1 MPSININYLDQ
12 LKEDYTKYPNFI
24 ETGTYFGETIF
35 AAEPY
40 FENLYTIELSKE
52 LHQSTSLKYTGS
64 KITFIQGDSSL
75 KLLEL
80 LPNIEGRSIFYLDG
94 HYSGGVTAKGKKDC
108 PLYEELELIMKL
120 HQDNCIVIIDDARLF
135 EKKEFADWSE
145 INQEKILDIT
155 EARTSSFNFLPS
167 ELHHEDRM
175 VLYLNEA
182 R

>member
-1 MPSININYLDQ
+1 MPSININYLGQ

-24 ETGTYFGETIF
+24 ETGTFAGDTIF
-35 AAEPY
+35 AVEPY

-52 LHQSTSLKYTGS
+52 LHQSTSLKYTGN
-64 KITFIQGDSSL
+64 KISFIQGDSSL

-80 LPNIEGRSIFYLDG
+80 LPNIQGKSIIYLDG
-94 HYSGGVTAKGKKDC
+94 HYSCGVTARGKKDC
-108 PLYEELELIMKL
+108 PLYEELESIMKL
-120 HQDNCIVIIDDARLF
+120 HQDNCIVIIDDVRLF
-135 EKKEFADWSE
+135 EYKSEIDWSE
-145 INQEKILDIT
+145 INREKILDIT

-182 R
+182 V